1 MISAVTES
9 HPTGMSPGPGTYSC
23 TDCGSQVALDHLD
36 ELPECPQCGTSS
48 FRRSSIFDPPADPGE
63 TRSRTVEWLATE
75 GRTGAPDWL
84 EEAREQLPGSG
95 RYLVCKDPELEIFPL
110 EEGWTRIG
118 RSASADVRLDDPS
131 VSRRHALI
139 VWESG
144 EDLRVLD
151 DRSLNGIWLN
161 GSSVDWGTIAE
172 GDELQIGRYRLFL
185 LGA

>member
-1 MISAVTES
+1 VISAVTES
-9 HPTGMSPGPGTYSC
+9 HETGKSPGTGTYSC
-23 TDCGSQVALDHLD
+23 TECGSQVSLDHLD
-36 ELPECPQCGTSS
+36 ELPECPHCGTSS

-63 TRSRTVEWLATE
+63 LRARTVEWLATE
-75 GRTGAPDWL
+75 DHRTPPDWL

-95 RYLVCKDPELEIFPL
+95 RYLVCRDADLKIFPL

-139 VWESG
+139 VWEPG
-144 EDLRVLD
+144 EELRVLD

-161 GSSVDWGTIAE
+161 GAVVDWGTIAE
-172 GDELQIGRYRLFL
+172 GDELLIGRYRLFL